1 MKKVLVIM
9 SVLIIMFAFVSCG
22 SKPEEAPA
30 GNDVNAANQGGADL
44 PEFFLFPPQA
54 KDAIYGIGSHKSK
67 DLSIAREVATTRAR
81 ADIAKQVSVSVQ
93 TMLTDYFQEAGV
105 GDEKQSVEM
114 VEKVTKEVADIELK
128 GATTKE
134 VYVTKDMT
142 QVFVLVEYPT
152 NTFIDEQVAEVFKRN
167 ESAAFAEFKADQAL
181 AQLKAEVDNN
191 PPASEPTI
199 E

>member
-1 MKKVLVIM
+1 MKRVFTLLIVLMMMVTFI
-9 SVLIIMFAFVSCG
+9 SCG
-22 SKPEEAPA
+22 SEPET
-30 GNDVNAANQGGADL
+30 GNNTSAANQGGADV

-67 DLSIAREVATTRAR
+67 DLSVAREVATTRAR

-105 GDEKQSVEM
+105 GDDKQSIEM
-114 VEKVTKEVADIELK
+114 VEKITKEVADIELS

-134 VYVTKDMT
+134 VYVTKDMQ

-152 NTFIDEQVAEVFKRN
+152 DNFIQDQVAEVFQRN

-181 AQLKAEVDNN
+181 AKLEHEVDNN
-191 PPASEPTI
+191 PPASTANVE
-199 E
+199 